1 MRKLAAVSILG
12 TWLMGL
18 AAPVLAYEDGEI
30 PPGVEKLSRG
40 VVNVAIGGPEEIIT
54 HTVGAVT
61 DYGEDSFGGF
71 VGSVI
76 SGLIMGTFWGVARIG
91 SGIVDV
97 VTYPIPFNDNE
108 PLVEP
113 DHHI

>member
-1 MRKLAAVSILG
+1 MRKLEALSILG
-12 TWLMGL
+12 MWLVGMVSQ
-18 AAPVLAYEDGEI
+18 ALAYDDGEV
-30 PPGVEKLSRG
+30 PPGIEKFSRG
-40 VVNVAIGGPEEIIT
+40 VVNIAVGGPEEVIT

-76 SGLIMGTFWGVARIG
+76 SGIIMGTFWGVARIG
-91 SGIVDV
+91 SGVVDL
-97 VTYPIPFNDNE
+97 VTYPIDFNDNQ